1 MQPVSTES
9 SLSLRSRLGLVILL
23 LLVAVL
29 AVTPVLDQ
37 RAAQN
42 YESLFQRALV
52 TFALART
59 LNGVISA
66 VQGTEVALQPA
77 GVGVTLT
84 PGELLD
90 PVNDLVER
98 FSWLMLGATVSL
110 GVQQVLLELFLS
122 SSGRRSWYCKW
133 GLSRSLPESFLM
145 RMPNLSRSLRLVTQC
160 RIM

>member
-23 LLVAVL
+23 LLVAAL

-59 LNGVISA
+59 LKACSQRCRA
-66 VQGTEVALQPA
+66 PRL
-77 GVGVTLT
+77 LCSR
-84 PGELLD
+84 PGLA
-90 PVNDLVER
+90 
-98 FSWLMLGATVSL
+98 SH
-110 GVQQVLLELFLS
+110 
-122 SSGRRSWYCKW
+122 
-133 GLSRSLPESFLM
+133 
-145 RMPNLSRSLRLVTQC
+145 
-160 RIM
+160 